1 MKRALRRSVFLL
13 WLCLSFF
20 ILQTA
25 AQNSSAAISG
35 TVKDS
40 EGALVPRAPVRL
52 LDAAG
57 ATIAETLSDARGTF
71 RFDPAPATAATLV
84 VELTGFATWSHAVRP
99 GENVDAKLALAPVR
113 ERIVVS
119 ATRTETPT
127 AQLGASVTV
136 IAREEIENRRVLR
149 VADVLGT
156 VPGATLAQNG
166 PPGGL
171 ASLFVRGGES
181 DHNRVF
187 VDGVPINEP
196 GGTFSF
202 ANFTLLNVD
211 RVEVLRGPQSALF
224 GSDALGS
231 TVQVFTRRGEA
242 EDARPHFGFS
252 LEGGN
257 HYTINGSATVTGER
271 GRFDY
276 SSAVSRFLTDN
287 DSVNQAYRNTAF
299 SGNFGVALGNKSV
312 LRAILQGNAATAGTP
327 GQIAYQRPDSDAH
340 IKRADGVASFS
351 LQTEPLENWRQR
363 FAYDYSRTRFRSLN
377 LFDDPPPFSDF
388 LFDNTNDT
396 RRHRASWQSDWVLHP
411 AHTFTAAFEY
421 EREKGGLLSIF
432 PAFPAFSPPDVIV
445 HRTNVGGVLQ
455 QQSLFFQRLAVT
467 AGVRI
472 ESSTSFGTAATPRVS
487 LAHTVRRG
495 GGASAFGATK
505 LKFNFGTGIKE
516 PTFLENFSL
525 SFGFMGN
532 PNLQPERVRSFD
544 FGVEQRFTAD
554 RVKLEINWFDNRFRD
569 LIAFVGSTFV
579 NISRSKANGAEVILE
594 ARPLR
599 HLRGVG
605 AYTYLNGQVTAS
617 QSPVDPIIGVGR
629 PLLRRPRHSGS
640 LAVVWD
646 WRRFNVSSTT
656 RFVGR
661 RSDSDFQ
668 FPPLGLTSNPGYAK
682 WDLAASFRSPHRV
695 TYFAAFENL
704 ANDRYQEVLGYPAL
718 GRSIRAGL
726 RWDY

>member
-1 MKRALRRSVFLL
+1 MKRAFRRPAFLL
-13 WLCLSFF
+13 LSF
-20 ILQTA
+20 LLSHSPA
-25 AQNSSAAISG
+25 VAQNPGSAISG
-35 TVKDS
+35 AVSDA
-40 EGALVPRAPVRL
+40 EGGRIPRAPVRL
-52 LDAAG
+52 LDSTGVVVAQ
-57 ATIAETLSDARGTF
+57 TLCDARGNF
-71 RFDPAPATAATLV
+71 RFDPAPAGAASLAI
-84 VELTGFATWSHAVRP
+84 ELAGFAAWSHAAKAGDNIEV
-99 GENVDAKLALAPVR
+99 KLALAPVR
-113 ERIVVS
+113 ERIVVT

-127 AQLGASVTV
+127 AQLGASITV
-136 IAREEIENRRVLR
+136 VSREEIEERSLLR
-149 VADVLGT
+149 VADIFSA

-166 PPGGL
+166 PPGSL

-187 VDGVPINEP
+187 LDGVPINEP
-196 GGTFSF
+196 GGAFSF

-231 TVQVFTRRGEA
+231 TVQVFTRRGTA
-242 EDARPHFGFS
+242 EDTRPHFSLS

-257 HYTINGSATVTGER
+257 HHTLNGSAAVTGEA

-287 DSVNQAYRNTAF
+287 DAVNQAYRNT
-299 SGNFGVALGNKSV
+299 SLSNNFGIALGRSSV
-312 LRAILQGNAATAGTP
+312 FRVILQGNAATAGTP
-327 GQIAYQRPDSDAH
+327 GQIAYTRPDTDAR

-351 LQTEPLENWRQR
+351 LQTEAIERWRQR
-363 FAYDYSRTRFRSLN
+363 FAYDYSRTRYRSLN

-396 RRHRASWQSDWVLHP
+396 RRHRASWQSDYTFHP

-421 EREKGGLLSIF
+421 EREKGKLISIF

-455 QQSLFFQRLAVT
+455 QQSLFAQRFAVT

-472 ESSTSFGTAATPRVS
+472 ESSTSFGTEATPRVS
-487 LAHTVRRG
+487 LAHTVRHG
-495 GGASAFGATK
+495 NSASALGATK

-516 PTFLENFSL
+516 PTFLENYSL

-544 FGVEQRFTAD
+544 FGIEQRLAAD
-554 RVKLEINWFDNRFRD
+554 RAKLEINWFDNRFRD
-569 LIAFVGSTFV
+569 LIAFVNTTFV
-579 NISRSKANGAEVILE
+579 NISRTRANGAEVIFE
-594 ARPLR
+594 ARPMR

-605 AYTYLNGQVTAS
+605 TYTYLNSQVTAS
-617 QSPVDPIIGVGR
+617 NSPADPIIGVGR

-640 LAVVWD
+640 LVLVWD
-646 WRRFNVSSTT
+646 GQRFTVSSTT

-661 RSDSDFQ
+661 RVDSDFQ
-668 FPPLGLTSNPGYAK
+668 FPSLGITSNPGYAR
-682 WDLAASFRSPHRV
+682 WDLAASFRSSHRV

-704 ANDRYQEVLGYPAL
+704 ANDRYEEVLGYPAL
-718 GRSIRAGL
+718 GRSVRAGL
-726 RWDY
+726 RWEY

>member
-1 MKRALRRSVFLL
+1 MKRVFRR
-13 WLCLSFF
+13 LSFLSCF
-20 ILQTA
+20 SLLLVFSAA
-25 AQNSSAAISG
+25 AQNSPLAISG
-35 TVKDS
+35 TVLDAA
-40 EGALVPRAPVRL
+40 GGRIPRAPVRL
-52 LDAAG
+52 LDSAGEVAAQ
-57 ATIAETLSDARGTF
+57 TLCDARGSF
-71 RFDPAPATAATLV
+71 RFDPAPPQAATLV
-84 VELTGFATWSHAVRP
+84 VELTGFAAWSRAAKA
-99 GENVDAKLALAPVR
+99 GENVEVKLALAPVR

-136 IAREEIENRRVLR
+136 IPGEEIENRRMLR
-149 VADVLGT
+149 VADVFGT
-156 VPGATLAQNG
+156 VPGAALAQNG
-166 PPGGL
+166 PPGSV

-187 VDGVPINEP
+187 LDGVPINEP
-196 GGTFSF
+196 GGAFNF

-231 TVQVFTRRGEA
+231 TVQVITRRGHA

-257 HYTINGSATVTGER
+257 HHTINGSAAVTGEA

-276 SSAVSRFLTDN
+276 SSAVSRFLTGN
-287 DSVNQAYRNTAF
+287 DGVNQAYRNTAF
-299 SGNFGVALGNKSV
+299 SNNFGVALGRNTIF
-312 LRAILQGNAATAGTP
+312 RAILQGNAATAGTP

-351 LQTEPLENWRQR
+351 LQSETSERWRQR
-363 FAYDYSRTRFRSLN
+363 LAYDYSRTRFRSLN

-396 RRHRASWQSDWVLHP
+396 RRHRASWQSDYTFRP

-421 EREKGGLLSIF
+421 EREKGKLLSIF
-432 PAFPAFSPPDVIV
+432 PAFPAFSPPDVIA
-445 HRTNVGGVLQ
+445 HRSNAGGVLQ
-455 QQSLFFQRLAVT
+455 QQSLFAQRFAVT

-472 ESSTSFGTAATPRVS
+472 EGSTSFGTTATPRVS
-487 LAHTVRRG
+487 LAHTARRG
-495 GGASAFGATK
+495 NSASALGATK

-516 PTFLENFSL
+516 PAFLENYSL

-532 PNLQPERVRSFD
+532 PNLKPERVRSFD
-544 FGVEQRFTAD
+544 FGIEQRFAAD
-554 RVKLEINWFDNRFRD
+554 RAKLEINWFENRFRD
-569 LIAFVGSTFV
+569 LIAFVNTTFI
-579 NISRSKANGAEVILE
+579 NISRTRAGGAEVIFE
-594 ARPLR
+594 ARPVR

-605 AYTYLNGQVTAS
+605 TYTYLNSQVTAS
-617 QSPVDPIIGVGR
+617 NSPSDPVTGVGR

-640 LAVVWD
+640 LALVWD

-656 RFVGR
+656 LFVGR
-661 RSDSDFQ
+661 RVDSDFQ
-668 FPPLGLTSNPGYAK
+668 FPPLGITSNPGYAR
-682 WDLAASFRSPHRV
+682 WDLAASFRSSHRM

-704 ANDRYQEVLGYPAL
+704 ANDRYEEVLGYPAL
-718 GRSIRAGL
+718 GRSVRAGL